1 MLVNRLAGV
10 RRRIGKIPFPARK
23 GFGANL
29 QASDLTRPNHET
41 GPSESLVMK
50 CKSTKI

>member
-1 MLVNRLAGV
+1 MGN
-10 RRRIGKIPFPARK
+10 IPFPALK

-29 QASDLTRPNHET
+29 QYSDLTRSNHET

-50 CKSTKI
+50 CKSTRI